1 MGTLLLRGEAMTELD
16 ISRRR
21 FVGVLPL
28 TVLATPKALS
38 LADREIESHHPAFH
52 GAEGSPPNQSVQEV
66 PKLGFSQPFTEEEA
80 AAAAASPMAGVIAG
94 LNGRGYPCS
103 EMMLLAALRRF
114 DLPEDRLDA
123 ASVFGGGVGK
133 RDLCGFLTGGL
144 MAIGIA
150 AGVRYSDRSQLHTAG
165 RRAANDY
172 WDWWL
177 TRGDLHCMG
186 PLTTHENAEEFVRM
200 AQRAAVKL
208 ESVLGVLLEGGYQA
222 VGSAE

>member
-1 MGTLLLRGEAMTELD
+1 MAGSD

-21 FVGVLPL
+21 FLGAIPL
-28 TVLATPKALS
+28 TVLATPAALS
-38 LADREIESHHPAFH
+38 ATDREIRPGDPAFH
-52 GAEGSPPNQSVQEV
+52 STEGRPSDQETQEV
-66 PKLGFSQPFTEEEA
+66 AKLGFSQPFTKDEA
-80 AAAAASPMAGVIAG
+80 AAVAASPMAGVIAG
-94 LNGRGYPCS
+94 LNGQGFPCS
-103 EMMLLAALRRF
+103 EMMLLGALRRF

-123 ASVFGGGVGK
+123 AAVFGGGVGK

-150 AGVRYSDRSQLHTAG
+150 AGGRYPDRSQLHTVG
-165 RRAANDY
+165 RRASNAY

-186 PLTTHENAEEFVRM
+186 PLTTHETPEEFVRM

-208 ESVLGVLLEGGYQA
+208 EGVLGVLLGGGYEA
-222 VGSAE
+222 VGTHA